1 MIAARRFLN
10 RWFAAVGE
18 HPIVAVLVV
27 GGLVAVILSLASHP
41 WTATSFPTSGTEV
54 WVTNSSA
61 TEVNRIS
68 LPAHA
73 YDATVEASPNVAV
86 DQSADQTL
94 IDQAGALTGLDPA
107 TMVKSQSVEVP
118 NRDGSAQVAMDDGVV
133 AASEV
138 VGGATKV
145 YLGSMSGGQPA
156 LDGSPSI
163 TFPGT
168 GEVAIGADGTV
179 VAHADQSGKFYVV
192 PAGVSATSV
201 QSGPATNSDH
211 AQLVVVADKGVLL
224 ANKEL
229 AWSDGTVTPLARLG
243 QDPQLEQ
250 GAPEGSQVLVA
261 TDSGL
266 MGISD
271 GSSPVVLDR
280 VGGAASPVRPAG
292 DASGCAFGAWQ
303 LPTARFVETCPNGTH
318 VDSTLEGA
326 HGWGSV
332 IPPTQFPSLVF
343 RTGGTEPVLNDTSTG
358 DAFEVVQDSLF
369 VVPWQEV
376 DAAKS
381 TSQVNPSL
389 RNPKATPLTIV
400 IPPPRPFQVREG
412 TVAYLPVLTG
422 DYDSAGDELFMDQV
436 TPTGVPSGDVSLSQ
450 DHTKVVVD
458 LGASSPAPPAGT
470 QFDLSV
476 KVDNGRGIT
485 AQAVVPV
492 TVIAADAPGLAPA
505 LLNPSTAPT
514 VFAQNG
520 QAQYDV
526 LRDWYSPEGTPI
538 VVSGVQVLSG
548 TVQAHATPTGWVDFS
563 GFTGTQATV
572 RVDVSSIGGLTSS
585 YVVTVKAVEPTGAP
599 VVTDDVVVGMANTP
613 VTAHPLAS
621 DVDPAGGTLSIVP
634 GSVQPVPNGGQP
646 ANALQVN
653 GGALTFTGPAASYSY
668 SYQAVSSVSHESTVG
683 YVRFNIQ
690 ESPISLTPLAVNV
703 PVGGSATIDLLADA
717 SDLSGSVLAVT
728 SVEPVGTAP
737 PGLFTELSANKQ
749 LEVTATSGRAGEL
762 AEYTYTVSDGGVAP
776 AESQLYVLLTAPPIE
791 TVQAAQVN
799 ASVVAGNVVTLPV
812 LTNAWSSLGLP
823 LSVSP
828 NVTVIQGQGYAWTD
842 GTSVRFRAGTQPG
855 VVVIAYEVVDDP
867 QPGSVQ
873 ASASAL
879 AVVNVTAPPASAQP
893 PQAEDLQVRVALGQK
908 VVIPVPL
915 TTNTVTGLPIDP
927 NGLSVRLN
935 GFTLQ
940 SRTSAQTTGKVALDP
955 DGVSFDYTAPQTAG
969 TDAFEYT
976 LEDSMGVESA
986 PAQVTVVI
994 FQPPAG
1000 VVPTTVP
1007 STYHLGYGASAV
1019 LPVLDQASDPSGES
1033 LSLRIQPSS
1042 DQQALQASATADQ
1055 QMHVQVP
1062 STCPAGHQEG
1072 PTGCVFTVFY
1082 VAYALQTS
1090 NLTPVTIVVDGTSTG
1105 LPPVAP
1111 DVYPAYSSNKST
1123 VTVQLGQYVTDPSGP
1138 VSALQLSFPDGGATH
1153 VGLTVTAELADEPEP
1168 LLYEVTDPLT
1178 KLSASAV
1185 IWLPGLKQVEPV
1197 VRSDVAP
1204 VQLDAGGPG
1213 VQVPLDNYFSVPSG
1227 YTVDG
1232 QAAQSE
1238 PAGIQVTGSG
1248 SSVTI
1253 SADSSTGGP
1262 YDVEVAVHASGQ
1274 SNVVDLPIPVQVKG
1288 TISTP
1293 ITVYAPTV
1301 QVSLDQTTTQSISLL
1316 QNVSDPAAQPSQLV
1330 FHLGAS
1336 SDSRVTYQQTGS
1348 TVAITA
1354 NGTSANSYGS
1364 SIPVTVSFGSQSKQ
1378 FTIDVTAQPINLTF
1392 SLTPFSQTIDVG
1404 TPTTFSLAPYVSAV
1418 ATVASQDQWHVTSVS
1433 GEPSGWTASPSGTS
1447 ITVDATTFQG
1457 STQQL
1462 SFTVAANSNSSQT
1475 ADGTVSITTQSKP
1488 GPPTNVTATALPQGN
1503 QIDVNVSW
1511 SPPTQTG
1518 GNLPISYAVQGAGGC
1533 TPTAGATQCTVTKG
1547 VSDGQS
1553 YTFTVTASNSIG
1565 SSEASKTLLAPSEPG
1580 PPVIVSATAG
1590 GGSVSV
1596 TWAPPSPPTTGT
1608 AVAISGY
1615 SVSALDITTGAP
1627 PLSCG
1632 EQVPPNATTYS
1643 CTGLAN
1649 GDQYRISVA
1658 TQSQLGSEAALSSPQ
1673 TPYAAP
1679 SAPGMPQ
1686 YIQTYQTPDKIAM
1699 SWDPS
1704 VQSGAQISGYTLTCQ
1719 EAGGACTDVD
1729 IDQPQGT
1736 TAAATATVSGDFGQ
1750 MLQFIV
1756 AVQYVNPNDPGT
1768 ILTSPTTSSSPVTP
1782 QVPPTWSGAPAEQTG
1797 LDVNSASLDWQPD
1810 ISTNG
1815 ANVTYT
1821 LYEGVGQPGNTA
1833 ECQAETQLF
1842 SQIGTP
1848 NDTVSGL
1855 AAGKTYCFQI
1865 EADYAIPNGPSGK
1878 VMDPTVTPVT
1888 TDPQTMITQVAVCA
1902 VSAGNYQMTWNSSN
1916 SSATYSVFESDSSLN
1931 PFNLPTPTATGLTVT
1946 SFPLTADAT
1955 STTPIYVGVEP
1966 DGFNPQLAATKFVPA
1981 SAPACS
1987 TSN

>member
-1 MIAARRFLN
+1 M
-10 RWFAAVGE
+10 W
-18 HPIVAVLVV
+18 
-27 GGLVAVILSLASHP
+27 LSI
-41 WTATSFPTSGTEV
+41 
-54 WVTNSSA
+54 
-61 TEVNRIS
+61 R
-68 LPAHA
+68 
-73 YDATVEASPNVAV
+73 
-86 DQSADQTL
+86 SADQTL

-749 LEVTATSGRAGEL
+749 LEVTADEWSGWRAGRVHL
-762 AEYTYTVSDGGVAP
+762 HRVRRGSGPGRVPALRAADGASDRDSAGCSGERLGRGRERGHPACPHQCLVLPGPATERLPERHSHSGPGVRM
-776 AESQLYVLLTAPPIE
+776 
-791 TVQAAQVN
+791 
-799 ASVVAGNVVTLPV
+799 
-812 LTNAWSSLGLP
+812 
-823 LSVSP
+823 
-828 NVTVIQGQGYAWTD
+828 D
-842 GTSVRFRAGTQPG
+842 GRTSVRFRAGTQPG

-1007 STYHLGYGASAV
+1007 STYHLGYGAV
-1019 LPVLDQASDPSGES
+1019 
-1033 LSLRIQPSS
+1033 
-1042 DQQALQASATADQ
+1042 
-1055 QMHVQVP
+1055 
-1062 STCPAGHQEG
+1062 
-1072 PTGCVFTVFY
+1072 
-1082 VAYALQTS
+1082 
-1090 NLTPVTIVVDGTSTG
+1090 
-1105 LPPVAP
+1105 
-1111 DVYPAYSSNKST
+1111 
-1123 VTVQLGQYVTDPSGP
+1123 
-1138 VSALQLSFPDGGATH
+1138 GGAPRARS
-1153 VGLTVTAELADEPEP
+1153 GFGSEWRI
-1168 LLYEVTDPLT
+1168 PLT
-1178 KLSASAV
+1178 SH
-1185 IWLPGLKQVEPV
+1185 P
-1197 VRSDVAP
+1197 
-1204 VQLDAGGPG
+1204 
-1213 VQVPLDNYFSVPSG
+1213 
-1227 YTVDG
+1227 
-1232 QAAQSE
+1232 
-1238 PAGIQVTGSG
+1238 
-1248 SSVTI
+1248 
-1253 SADSSTGGP
+1253 
-1262 YDVEVAVHASGQ
+1262 
-1274 SNVVDLPIPVQVKG
+1274 
-1288 TISTP
+1288 
-1293 ITVYAPTV
+1293 
-1301 QVSLDQTTTQSISLL
+1301 
-1316 QNVSDPAAQPSQLV
+1316 
-1330 FHLGAS
+1330 
-1336 SDSRVTYQQTGS
+1336 
-1348 TVAITA
+1348 
-1354 NGTSANSYGS
+1354 
-1364 SIPVTVSFGSQSKQ
+1364 
-1378 FTIDVTAQPINLTF
+1378 
-1392 SLTPFSQTIDVG
+1392 
-1404 TPTTFSLAPYVSAV
+1404 
-1418 ATVASQDQWHVTSVS
+1418 
-1433 GEPSGWTASPSGTS
+1433 
-1447 ITVDATTFQG
+1447 
-1457 STQQL
+1457 
-1462 SFTVAANSNSSQT
+1462 
-1475 ADGTVSITTQSKP
+1475 
-1488 GPPTNVTATALPQGN
+1488 
-1503 QIDVNVSW
+1503 
-1511 SPPTQTG
+1511 
-1518 GNLPISYAVQGAGGC
+1518 AVQ
-1533 TPTAGATQCTVTKG
+1533 
-1547 VSDGQS
+1547 
-1553 YTFTVTASNSIG
+1553 
-1565 SSEASKTLLAPSEPG
+1565 
-1580 PPVIVSATAG
+1580 
-1590 GGSVSV
+1590 
-1596 TWAPPSPPTTGT
+1596 
-1608 AVAISGY
+1608 
-1615 SVSALDITTGAP
+1615 
-1627 PLSCG
+1627 
-1632 EQVPPNATTYS
+1632 
-1643 CTGLAN
+1643 
-1649 GDQYRISVA
+1649 
-1658 TQSQLGSEAALSSPQ
+1658 
-1673 TPYAAP
+1673 
-1679 SAPGMPQ
+1679 
-1686 YIQTYQTPDKIAM
+1686 
-1699 SWDPS
+1699 
-1704 VQSGAQISGYTLTCQ
+1704 
-1719 EAGGACTDVD
+1719 
-1729 IDQPQGT
+1729 
-1736 TAAATATVSGDFGQ
+1736 
-1750 MLQFIV
+1750 
-1756 AVQYVNPNDPGT
+1756 
-1768 ILTSPTTSSSPVTP
+1768 
-1782 QVPPTWSGAPAEQTG
+1782 
-1797 LDVNSASLDWQPD
+1797 
-1810 ISTNG
+1810 
-1815 ANVTYT
+1815 
-1821 LYEGVGQPGNTA
+1821 
-1833 ECQAETQLF
+1833 
-1842 SQIGTP
+1842 
-1848 NDTVSGL
+1848 
-1855 AAGKTYCFQI
+1855 
-1865 EADYAIPNGPSGK
+1865 
-1878 VMDPTVTPVT
+1878 
-1888 TDPQTMITQVAVCA
+1888 
-1902 VSAGNYQMTWNSSN
+1902 
-1916 SSATYSVFESDSSLN
+1916 
-1931 PFNLPTPTATGLTVT
+1931 
-1946 SFPLTADAT
+1946 
-1955 STTPIYVGVEP
+1955 
-1966 DGFNPQLAATKFVPA
+1966 
-1981 SAPACS
+1981 
-1987 TSN
+1987 